1 MGEVSYVV
9 PAACGIW
16 FLFHADVEVPASARV
31 GQRWIEIPVGGSSGE
46 MGGGGGGKKAMLVGK
61 HVYGKGRHASQ
72 ARIKNKK
79 PAAPHKQAHEAD
91 DKGHHVEPEKNARS
105 GGILIIDG

>member
-46 MGGGGGGKKAMLVGK
+46 MGGGGGKKTMLVGK
-61 HVYGKGRHASQ
+61 HVYMERDDTHLKRELKTKSQ
-72 ARIKNKK
+72 PHPTNKHTRPTTK
-79 PAAPHKQAHEAD
+79 AIA
-91 DKGHHVEPEKNARS
+91 
-105 GGILIIDG
+105 